1 MKKSAMLLVAG
12 LAASGFVFAG
22 SRAANVGTTADAPG
36 ASASA
41 PASALSTTR
50 VAAEIKGNLSSSS
63 SSRDSGKDPYTVPLF
78 KDAKQLR

>member
-1 MKKSAMLLVAG
+1 MKKNAMLLVAA
-12 LAASGFVFAG
+12 LAVSSFVFAG
-22 SRAANVGTTADAPG
+22 TRGANVGTTADAPG

-41 PASALSTTR
+41 PASALSTR